1 MLKISDV
8 VKVIEDFAP
17 LDLQM
22 EYDNCGLLYGDLDW
36 VLKGVLV
43 TLDTTP
49 EVIKEA
55 IKVGANMI
63 IEHHPSIFNAI
74 KKIDLSY
81 PKHKAITMA
90 IKNDI
95 AIYSAHTTV
104 DFTKGGLN
112 DYVMQLLGCSTYEL
126 AFGNA
131 CDMRVG
137 KLPSKVSLAELVD
150 IVSKKFDD
158 SNVTYVGNKE
168 QIIETIAVINGGG
181 GSHEETI
188 LEAKKAG
195 ADVFI
200 SGDFKYNV
208 LRLAKDINYPI
219 ISLGHYTSELP
230 FIKLITNILQNKNI
244 YNVHGAT
251 SCMNPLN

>member
-8 VKVIEDFAP
+8 VKIIEDFAP

-55 IKVGANMI
+55 IKVSANMI

-181 GSHEETI
+181 GSNEETI

-208 LRLAKDINYPI
+208 LRLAKDINYPT

>member
-8 VKVIEDFAP
+8 VKIIEDFAP

-55 IKVGANMI
+55 IKCGANMI

-137 KLPSKVSLAELVD
+137 KLPSKVSLAKLVD

-181 GSHEETI
+181 ASHEETI